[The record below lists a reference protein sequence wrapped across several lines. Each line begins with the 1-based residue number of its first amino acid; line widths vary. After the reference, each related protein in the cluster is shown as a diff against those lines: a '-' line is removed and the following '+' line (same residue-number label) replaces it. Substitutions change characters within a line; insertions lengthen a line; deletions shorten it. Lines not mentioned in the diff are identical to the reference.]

1 MSKKPASKKKDKKK
15 TAQVDEPTTTEEKTE
30 VEMIQSDPV
39 ESSPKKKRK
48 PKMSAK
54 EVWLL
59 YGDVHR
65 SANGDQVFDI
75 LARSFETRGDLGY
88 WLYRA
93 GHRDKIKLG
102 KGRDFVQYFRSVA
115 HSLFDDTRKE
125 AR

>member
-1 MSKKPASKKKDKKK
+1 
-15 TAQVDEPTTTEEKTE
+15 
-30 VEMIQSDPV
+30 MIQSD
-39 ESSPKKKRK
+39 SAHTNPKKKRE

-59 YGDVHR
+59 YGDVIR
-65 SANGDQVFDI
+65 AANGDQVSDI

-93 GHRDKIKLG
+93 GHRYKIKLG